1 MRNPQMFQMLEQAQ
15 KNQNNPMD
23 MLKEITKDYT
33 PEQMNNLFE
42 KAKQFG
48 ISDDVLKQTQ
58 KGIKAK

>member
-15 KNQNNPMD
+15 KNQSNPMD
-23 MLKEITKDYT
+23 MLKNVTKDYT

-58 KGIKAK
+58 NEIKAK